1 VVSDRGMCHTGGRTQ
16 RVREET
22 TVAEQDVIS
31 PLEPTDGLP
40 VVRTIVPSDLEDAL
54 AKGLDDFWAMPTH
67 VVFLSLIYP
76 IIGLLLGRAT
86 LGYDIVP
93 LLYPL
98 AAGFTLIGPFAAIGL
113 YELSRRRELGLDT
126 SWKHAFDV
134 VHSPSFGAIVTLG
147 FVLLIIF
154 VIWLAVAH
162 AISLDAICR

>member
-1 VVSDRGMCHTGGRTQ
+1 MRWRGASM
-16 RVREET
+16 
-22 TVAEQDVIS
+22 IS
-31 PLEPTDGLP
+31 G
-40 VVRTIVPSDLEDAL
+40 
-54 AKGLDDFWAMPTH
+54 PTH

-76 IIGLLLGRAT
+76 IIGLMLGRAT